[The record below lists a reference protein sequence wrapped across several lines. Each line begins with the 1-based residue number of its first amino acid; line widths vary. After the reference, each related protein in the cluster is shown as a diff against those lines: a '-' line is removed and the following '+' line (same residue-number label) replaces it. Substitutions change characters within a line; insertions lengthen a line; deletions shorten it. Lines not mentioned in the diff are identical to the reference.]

1 MVMGFE
7 GEIKGVPGFPCPGRM
22 TSFLRASAKN
32 KPLLDGLWIVTA
44 FQANKK
50 LSESGILHFFQVS
63 GRPAGSGSEL
73 RWRKA
78 CAELQRFFFFLF
90 EKLKKKNTRETH
102 EGFLFTSKIFNQTR
116 NAFINSTK
124 GGFWTGFISWL
135 VSWMIQ
141 NVISVLWLFPSL
153 CVCVCVCVLVT
164 QSCLTLCNPMDCSPP
179 GSSVYRVFQARIL
192 EGVAMLSSG
201 DLPNPGIEPECL
213 VSPALAGKFL
223 PLGHLGS
230 PFLSCT
236 VR

>member
-1 MVMGFE
+1 MDCESWLLSKPTKSSPKVGFYIFFKWV
-7 GEIKGVPGFPCPGRM
+7 GGQLALDL
-22 TSFLRASAKN
+22 S
-32 KPLLDGLWIVTA
+32 LDGGRLA
-44 FQANKK
+44 
-50 LSESGILHFFQVS
+50 LSYKGFISF
-63 GRPAGSGSEL
+63 
-73 RWRKA
+73 
-78 CAELQRFFFFLF
+78 F
-90 EKLKKKNTRETH
+90 EKLKKKKNTRKTH

-141 NVISVLWLFPSL
+141 NVISLLWLFPSVCV
-153 CVCVCVCVLVT
+153 CVCVCVCVLVAR
-164 QSCLTLCNPMDCSPP
+164 SCLTLCNPMDCSPP
-179 GSSVYRVFQARIL
+179 GSFVYRVFQARIL